1 MAITT
6 TTLIPS
12 TTAPRP
18 LANAVNNKMKKM
30 TNKELQR
37 KIDGSIRLLQ
47 AIQKSHP
54 DDTIEIAYSG
64 GKDSDVI
71 LQLAKEAGINYRA
84 IYKNTTIDPPGTLQ
98 HVRDMGV
105 EVLQPKQSFFQLV
118 EQKGMPSR
126 VRRFCCEQL
135 KEYKVLDVSV
145 MGVRRAESAKR
156 AERYK
161 EPTQCRYYGSKKNH
175 VEQVYPILEWSN
187 DDVRDFI
194 QDRGITLAPVY
205 YDTDGTLHIERRLGC
220 IGCPLKSRKQR
231 LADLQQYPSIVRAYA
246 RALGKYHQTHDVQLF
261 RDEYEQLV
269 RDLFF
274 DKQEEFD
281 RAVNGGMFGDTERV
295 DCKNFL
301 ENYFNIKF

>member
-1 MAITT
+1 
-6 TTLIPS
+6 
-12 TTAPRP
+12 
-18 LANAVNNKMKKM
+18 M

-37 KIDGSIRLLQ
+37 KIDGSIHLLQ
-47 AIQKSHP
+47 AIQKAHP
-54 DDTIEIAYSG
+54 DDTIEVAYSG

-84 IYKNTTIDPPGTLQ
+84 IYKNTTIDPPGTIA
-98 HVRDMGV
+98 HVRAMGV
-105 EVLQPKQSFFQLV
+105 EVLQPKQSFFKLV

-126 VRRFCCEQL
+126 YARFCCEKL
-135 KEYKVLDVSV
+135 KEYKVLDVVV

-161 EPTQCRYYGSKKNH
+161 EPTECRYYGSKKIH
-175 VEQVYPILEWSN
+175 TEAIYPILEWSN

-194 QDRGITLAPVY
+194 RDRGITLAPVY
-205 YDTDGTLHIERRLGC
+205 YDTDGTLNIERRLGC
-220 IGCPLKSRKQR
+220 IGCPLASRKQR
-231 LADLQQYPSIVRAYA
+231 LKELKKYPNMVRAYA
-246 RALGKYHQTHDVQLF
+246 RALCKYRQTHEGKLF

-269 RDLFF
+269 RNLFF

-281 RAVNGGMFGDTERV
+281 KAVNGGMFGDTERV
-295 DCKNFL
+295 DCKKFL

>member
-1 MAITT
+1 MIHQD
-6 TTLIPS
+6 
-12 TTAPRP
+12 
-18 LANAVNNKMKKM
+18 
-30 TNKELQR
+30 LQR
-37 KIDGSIRLLQ
+37 KIDGSIRLLRSIQ
-47 AIQKSHP
+47 AAHHN
-54 DDTIEIAYSG
+54 DVIEIAYSG

-84 IYKNTTIDPPGTLQ
+84 IYKNTTIDPRGTLQ
-98 HVRDMGV
+98 HVRKMGV
-105 EVLQPKQSFFQLV
+105 EVLQPKQSFFQLI
-118 EQKGMPSR
+118 EQKGLPSR
-126 VRRFCCEQL
+126 VRRYCCEKL
-135 KEYKVLDVSV
+135 KEYKVLDVAV
-145 MGVRRAESAKR
+145 MGVRRAESPKR

-161 EPTQCRYYGSKKNH
+161 EPTQCRYYGSKKRH
-175 VEQVYPILEWSN
+175 VEAVYPILEWSN

-205 YDTDGTLHIERRLGC
+205 YDEKGDLHVERRLGC

-246 RALGKYHQTHDVQLF
+246 KALGKYHQTHNVQLF
-261 RDEYEQLV
+261 QDEYEQLV

-274 DKQEEFD
+274 DKQEEFYK
-281 RAVNGGMFGDTERV
+281 AVNGGMFGDTERV

>member
-1 MAITT
+1 
-6 TTLIPS
+6 
-12 TTAPRP
+12 
-18 LANAVNNKMKKM
+18 M

-54 DDTIEIAYSG
+54 DDVIEIAYSG

-84 IYKNTTIDPPGTLQ
+84 IYKNTTIDPPGTIA
-98 HVRDMGV
+98 HVRAMGV
-105 EVLQPKQSFFQLV
+105 EVLQPKQSFFKIV
-118 EQKGMPSR
+118 EKKGMPNR
-126 VRRFCCEQL
+126 YVRFCCEQL
-135 KEYKVLDVSV
+135 KEYKVLDVVV

-156 AERYK
+156 SDRYK
-161 EPTQCRYYGSKKNH
+161 EPTECRYYGSKKKYA
-175 VEQVYPILEWSN
+175 EAIYPILEWSN
-187 DDVRDFI
+187 DDVRYFI

-205 YDTDGTLHIERRLGC
+205 YDENGVLHTERRLGC

-246 RALGKYHQTHDVQLF
+246 RALCKYRQTHEDQLF

-269 RDLFF
+269 RNLFF
-274 DKQEEFD
+274 DKQDEFD
-281 RAVNGGMFGDTERV
+281 KAINGGMFGDTERV
-295 DCKNFL
+295 DCKKFL

>member
-1 MAITT
+1 
-6 TTLIPS
+6 
-12 TTAPRP
+12 
-18 LANAVNNKMKKM
+18 M

-47 AIQKSHP
+47 AIRKSHP

-84 IYKNTTIDPPGTLQ
+84 IYKNTTIDPRGTLK

-161 EPTQCRYYGSKKNH
+161 EPTECRYYGSKKIH
-175 VEQVYPILEWSN
+175 AEAIYPILEWSN
-187 DDVRDFI
+187 NDVREFI

-205 YDTDGTLHIERRLGC
+205 YDENGGLHIERRLGC
-220 IGCPLKSRKQR
+220 VGCPLASRKQR
-231 LADLQQYPSIVRAYA
+231 LKELKKYPNIVRAYA
-246 RALGKYHQTHDVQLF
+246 RSLCKYRQTHEDKLF

-269 RDLFF
+269 RNLFF
-274 DKQEEFD
+274 DKQEEFNN
-281 RAVNGGMFGDTERV
+281 AINGGMFGDTERV
-295 DCKNFL
+295 DCKKFL